1 MHRSRLLALAALA
14 LAASTT
20 TAGAQGLRVQPSTRA
35 TVTVNFAAPQGQAGQ
50 AKSISIDY
58 GQPHARGRE
67 IAGKIVPYGQVWRT
81 GANSSTTL
89 KTDVEL
95 VIGGK
100 SVPAGSYSLYSLPT
114 ANGADLIVNK
124 NTGQW
129 GTEYVQA
136 QDLVRVPMTL
146 RTLPQPVES
155 FSIWLVPSANGAPR
169 GDLRMAWGTLEYT
182 VAWEAK

>member
-1 MHRSRLLALAALA
+1 MHHSRLLAIAALA
-14 LAASTT
+14 LAASSTSL
-20 TAGAQGLRVQPSTRA
+20 GAQGLRVQPSTRA

-50 AKSISIDY
+50 ARSISIDY

-67 IAGKIVPYGQVWRT
+67 IAGKLVPFGQVWRT

-89 KTDVEL
+89 KTDVDL

-100 SVPAGSYSLYSLPT
+100 AVPKGSYSLYTLPT
-114 ANGADLIVNK
+114 ATGADLIVNK

-136 QDLVRVPMTL
+136 QDLVRIPMRL
-146 RTLPQPVES
+146 RTLQQPVES
-155 FSIWLVPSANGAPR
+155 FSIWLVPADGGAPR
-169 GDLRMAWGTLEYT
+169 GDLRMAWGTMEWT
-182 VAWEAK
+182 VGWEAK